1 MKSIIWFRHLH
12 SNIVDFESRKC
23 FCHTRLFCLEKP
35 IPDIS
40 ASTTLYKLR
49 MVLIGMV
56 ACKNKKFQ
64 TSKLE
69 RDCVDIFNIQD
80 PVWTVLRS
88 ILDIL
93 FETIWCHL
101 TESDFRLWKVIKWV
115 APIIIDDY
123 YSDNLILWWDR
134 SKRARA
140 VPSFEPEGN
149 ERNLDKPRANSHQ
162 AEKNELQSEI
172 TSKLYS
178 LISSWSSLVDFR
190 LVDGPN
196 SRLNQNHHFK
206 NLSNQCPSSL
216 ENEMIASL
224 KNNCSRRNICGDKT
238 ISRFYQF
245 QVRILIW
252 GFDWKLPQ

>member
-40 ASTTLYKLR
+40 ASTTLYKLW

-56 ACKNKKFQ
+56 ACKNKKNK

-162 AEKNELQSEI
+162 AEKKWTSVWNNIEIIQSD
-172 TSKLYS
+172 LV
-178 LISSWSSLVDFR
+178 LIESRWFSSRGRS
-190 LVDGPN
+190 
-196 SRLNQNHHFK
+196 
-206 NLSNQCPSSL
+206 
-216 ENEMIASL
+216 
-224 KNNCSRRNICGDKT
+224 
-238 ISRFYQF
+238 QF
-245 QVRILIW
+245 
-252 GFDWKLPQ
+252 

>member
-1 MKSIIWFRHLH
+1 
-12 SNIVDFESRKC
+12 VDFESR
-23 FCHTRLFCLEKP
+23 EWSY
-35 IPDIS
+35 S
-40 ASTTLYKLR
+40 AILR
-49 MVLIGMV
+49 SPFLTYQHQPPCTNLTMVLIEMV
-56 ACKNKKFQ
+56 ACKNKKIQ
-64 TSKLE
+64 TSRLE

-101 TESDFRLWKVIKWV
+101 TESDFRLWKVIKWA

-190 LVDGPN
+190 LVEGPN
-196 SRLNQNHHFK
+196 SRF
-206 NLSNQCPSSL
+206 
-216 ENEMIASL
+216 
-224 KNNCSRRNICGDKT
+224 
-238 ISRFYQF
+238 
-245 QVRILIW
+245 
-252 GFDWKLPQ
+252 